1 MVDSYKHKGMRMK
14 LVEKVRGKGIRD
26 EKVLKA
32 MQEVPRHIFMDSSFA
47 EHAYED
53 KAFPIGSDQ
62 TISQPYTVAF
72 QSELLQV
79 KRGDKILEVGT
90 GSGYQACILAEMG
103 AKVFS
108 IERHRKL
115 YLKAREILG
124 MLNYYRVKIFYGD
137 GFEGLPTF
145 GPFDKMILTAAAPVI
160 PEKLIEQLKVGGTIV
175 IPLGENDSQIMKT
188 LVKQNDGTLEGEE
201 HGYFKFV
208 PMLRNKADN

>member
-1 MVDSYKHKGMRMK
+1 MVDSYRHKGMRLK
-14 LVEKVRGKGIRD
+14 LVETVREKGISD

-32 MQEVPRHIFMDSSFA
+32 MQQVPRHVFMDSSFV

-79 KRGDKILEVGT
+79 EKGDKILEVGT
-90 GSGYQACILAEMG
+90 GSGYQACVLAEMG

-115 YLKAREILG
+115 YLKAREILNK
-124 MLNYYRVKIFYGD
+124 LNYYRVKIFYGD

-145 GPFDKMILTAAAPVI
+145 APFDKMIITAAAPVI
-160 PEKLIEQLKVGGTIV
+160 PKKLIDQLKVGGTLV
-175 IPLGENDSQIMKT
+175 IPLGESDTQVMKT
-188 LVKQNDGTLEGEE
+188 IVKQGDGTLEGEE

-208 PMLRNKADN
+208 PMLRKKAND

>member
-124 MLNYYRVKIFYGD
+124 KLNYYRVKIFYGD

-160 PEKLIEQLKVGGTIV
+160 PEKLIEQLKVGGTLV
-175 IPLGENDSQIMKT
+175 IPLGENDSQVMKT
-188 LVKQNDGTLEGEE
+188 LIKQNDGTLEGEE

>member
-1 MVDSYKHKGMRMK
+1 MVDSYRHKGMRLK
-14 LVEKVRGKGIRD
+14 LVETVREKGISD

-32 MQEVPRHIFMDSSFA
+32 MQQVPRHVFMDSSFV

-79 KRGDKILEVGT
+79 EKGDKILEVGT
-90 GSGYQACILAEMG
+90 GSGYQACVLAEMG

-115 YLKAREILG
+115 YLKAREILNK
-124 MLNYYRVKIFYGD
+124 LNYYRVKIFYGD

-145 GPFDKMILTAAAPVI
+145 APFDKMIITAAAPVI
-160 PEKLIEQLKVGGTIV
+160 PKKLIDQLKVGGTLV
-175 IPLGENDSQIMKT
+175 IPLGESDTQVMKT
-188 LVKQNDGTLEGEE
+188 IVKQSDGTLEGEE

-208 PMLRNKADN
+208 PMLRKKAND